1 MKTPSAADPQNAH
14 VMDPLI
20 RELTSKKVAAE
31 ADEFTRLLDS
41 KARESKLQEFLAS
54 HSYFFSGMIDVYSPS
69 PLYSKVKLGHDYEV
83 DFAWLHFDSFGP
95 EWRLVEIGSPGSDL
109 LTKSGDPS
117 PALAHAM
124 QQARDWCAWIHDHTE
139 YAQKLMPQ
147 ISHPLCHIFLGRRK
161 DITPANRE
169 RLRKI
174 RYDSRSE
181 MMIHTLDWFVR
192 AGQVFGQYIG
202 PDGPTWQIPMK
213 VLTHRDLKNGLPAE
227 VQDWVA
233 ESQSELMTERRL
245 DQRRAKW
252 VRDNEPG
259 TFKTDTDI

>member
-1 MKTPSAADPQNAH
+1 MKTFSAADTQNARKI
-14 VMDPLI
+14 DPLI

-41 KARESKLQEFLAS
+41 KARQSKLQEFLAS

-69 PLYSKVKLGHDYEV
+69 PLYSKVKLGHDYEA

-95 EWRLVEIGSPGSDL
+95 EWRLVEIENPGSAL
-109 LTKSGDPS
+109 FTKSGTPS
-117 PALAHAM
+117 SALSHAM
-124 QQARDWCAWIHDHTE
+124 QQARDWCGWVHDHAE
-139 YAQKLMPQ
+139 YARKLMPQ
-147 ISHPLCHIFLGRRK
+147 ISHPLCYIFLGRRN

-169 RLRKI
+169 RLRKL

-181 MMIHTLDWFVR
+181 MVIHTLDWFVR
-192 AGQVFGQYIG
+192 SARIFGQYIR

-213 VLTHRDLKNGLPAE
+213 VLTHRDLKKGLPEE

-233 ESQSELMTERRL
+233 ESQSKAMTERRL
-245 DQRRAKW
+245 DQRRSKW
-252 VRDNEPG
+252 VRDNESG

>member
-1 MKTPSAADPQNAH
+1 MKTFGAADNEHARK
-14 VMDPLI
+14 MDPLI

-31 ADEFTRLLDS
+31 VDEFTRLLDS
-41 KARESKLQEFLAS
+41 KSRESKLQEFLAF

-69 PLYSKVKLGHDYEV
+69 PLYSKVKIGHDYEV

-95 EWRLVEIGSPGSDL
+95 EWHLVEIENPGSAL
-109 LTKSGDPS
+109 FTKSGEPS
-117 PALAHAM
+117 AALSHAM

-147 ISHPLCHIFLGRRK
+147 ISYPLCHIFLGRRK
-161 DITPANRE
+161 DITPANRD
-169 RLRKI
+169 RLGKL
-174 RYDSRSE
+174 RYDGRSE
-181 MMIHTLDWFVR
+181 MVIHTLDWFVR
-192 AGQVFGQYIG
+192 AGQIFGQSIG

-213 VLTHRDLKNGLPAE
+213 VLTHRDLKQGLPEE

-233 ESQSELMTERRL
+233 ESQPKLMTERRL
-245 DQRRAKW
+245 DQRRSKW

-259 TFKTDTDI
+259 TFKTDADI